1 MNVFQFLG
9 LPANHRKDTH
19 IVHRV
24 KNLHEVPESKLKW
37 PAIAQKKEDGVF
49 AIVVTNNEGEVGIFS
64 RTGKRFVGCEFLANN
79 IKFHQYHDPS
89 MVYLCELVC
98 SEVSEIS
105 LEQLSGIVN
114 PNRTEPVESS
124 LKTLF
129 TLSANLV
136 CFDVIRRGDFM
147 VGYTTSHYHTRF
159 SNNLLPVDRVATR
172 LVYNL
177 DEFLDYCEQLTE
189 AGYEGAVL
197 KQLEAPWI
205 AGKKDYCYTKQVRGV
220 DFDLEVL
227 AIEWGSDGT
236 KRHGQ
241 VTNLVVRWRLFGHP
255 DGEVVTLPVDGR
267 FTDEDRIAWYNNPS
281 LIIGKIVHVHALQL
295 GSKGSLRLAKVRAVR
310 IDKDKPDL

>member
-9 LPANHRKDTH
+9 LPANHRKDTY

-24 KNLHEVPESKLKW
+24 KNLHEVSESKLMW

-49 AIVVTNNEGEVGIFS
+49 AIVVTNQQGEVGIFS
-64 RTGKRFVGCEFLANN
+64 RTGKRFVGCEFLANSV
-79 IKFHQYHDPS
+79 KVHQYHDPS

-98 SEVSEIS
+98 SGIS

-114 PNRTEPVESS
+114 PNRTEPVEPSI
-124 LKTLF
+124 KTLF
-129 TLSANLV
+129 TLNSNLV
-136 CFDVIRRGDFM
+136 CFDVIRRSYFEL
-147 VGYTTSHYHTRF
+147 GYSTSHYHTRF
-159 SNNLLPVDRVATR
+159 SNDSLPVDRVATK
-172 LVYNL
+172 LVYSL
-177 DEFLDYCEQLTE
+177 DEFSDYCEQLTE
-189 AGYEGAVL
+189 AGHEGAVL
-197 KQLEAPWI
+197 KQLDAPWV

-220 DFDLEVL
+220 DFDLEV
-227 AIEWGSDGT
+227 IGVEVGSVGT

-241 VTNLVVRWRLFGHP
+241 VTNLLVRWRMFGHP
-255 DGEVVTLPVDGR
+255 NGKDVLLPVDGR
-267 FTDEDRIAWYNNPS
+267 FTDEDRRAWYIDPL

>member
-24 KNLHEVPESKLKW
+24 KNLHEVSESKLMW
-37 PAIAQKKEDGVF
+37 PAWAQKKEDGVF
-49 AIVVTNNEGEVGIFS
+49 AIVVTNQQGEVGIFS
-64 RTGKRFVGCEFLANN
+64 RTGKRFVGCEFLANSVKVN
-79 IKFHQYHDPS
+79 QYHDPS

-98 SEVSEIS
+98 SDIS
-105 LEQLSGIVN
+105 LEQLSGIVS
-114 PNRTEPVESS
+114 PNRTEPVEPS
-124 LKTLF
+124 LKTTF
-129 TLSANLV
+129 TLGSNLV
-136 CFDVIRRGDFM
+136 CFDMIRRGDFM

-159 SNNLLPVDRVATR
+159 INTYLPMERVDSR
-172 LVYNL
+172 LVYSL
-177 DEFLDYCEQLTE
+177 DEFSDYCEQLTE

-197 KQLEAPWI
+197 KQLSAPWT

-220 DFDLEVL
+220 DFDLEV
-227 AIEWGSDGT
+227 IGVEVGSIGT
-236 KRHGQ
+236 KRHGH
-241 VTNLVVRWRLFGHP
+241 VTNLLVRWRLFGHP
-255 DGEVVTLPVDGR
+255 DGKDTLLPVDGR
-267 FTDEDRIAWYNNPS
+267 FTDEDRISWYNKPS